1 MESSCVWVFD
11 SRNWQSFLTPSI
23 SKFLHPEI
31 MLPASAVTHLSQS
44 EALEYSSAYKQWSGT
59 CPAQLCVGGN
69 TETDDN
75 RVSKQAFCCTINQ
88 HPSCLCPARIP
99 QPSTPPLWCVCG
111 IDWPLNP
118 EGPQQ
123 EQRPELL
130 TPCCLCTFMTQ
141 SQDLDI
147 SPDI

>member
-1 MESSCVWVFD
+1 MDGLQTDAEERLESSCVWVFD
-11 SRNWQSFLTPSI
+11 SRNWQSFLTPPI

-88 HPSCLCPARIP
+88 HPSCLCPARVP
-99 QPSTPPLWCVCG
+99 QPPTPPLWCVCG
-111 IDWPLNP
+111 IAWPLSP
-118 EGPQQ
+118 EGP
-123 EQRPELL
+123 
-130 TPCCLCTFMTQ
+130 
-141 SQDLDI
+141 
-147 SPDI
+147 